1 MSVLLRIL
9 IAVTFSSCVI
19 KQALGD
25 CGLGALQL
33 VNGSSMFEGRV
44 EICYNNTWGTIC
56 DDNWSNANAQVVCR
70 QLGFST
76 IGAYYHSNAY
86 YGQGNGSIILDDV
99 RCDGT
104 EASLILQCSHSNL
117 LSHNCGHHEDVGV
130 VCPSTHNCTHGSI
143 RLVDGSYIGVGR
155 LEICIDNEWGTV
167 CDNGW
172 TNLNAQ
178 VVCKQ
183 LGQNRLPLHQGG
195 TFSGNAYYGKG
206 SGRIFL
212 DNLQC
217 TGAEDT
223 LIHCNYSSVESSC
236 EHDDDVGVFCL
247 IERRSPGTVI
257 LSLNNLASTTYSSGV
272 VRVFYDGW
280 GNICDDSFYGSAE
293 ANVICHQLGYTG
305 ASSYSR
311 AGLTIYGP
319 DQLPVTWD
327 HVSCGDSSYLSIAQC
342 SYSITTTD
350 SDSACVNS
358 NSNDATVSCYTTRI
372 WNAPFPGM
380 IRLQGATFSSQG
392 RVEVYCNGE
401 WGTLCNAGFDSLR
414 ASTLCRQLGYDTYD
428 TYNHLELT
436 GSPNQ
441 PIWSL
446 DIVSSTSG
454 NCFNSSNTCPTTSI
468 SNCTHLRDVT
478 LQCRESDRSTQLT
491 VTTETCRCV
500 SGTIRLVGGSNSI
513 EGRVEVCINGAYG
526 TVCDDFWDSD
536 DATVVCRQLG
546 HDTRDSTS
554 SSNSQAPWTIIGGTI
569 SGIVALIVI
578 ITIITC
584 VLILRHKWLKNRKSL
599 STAVSY
605 SNTYDESTCQEYSKQ
620 PQAPPPANPYHQEQI
635 PTMALSQPH
644 GASQYNFPLQD
655 FTPLAYPQEVQLGYP
670 QQLQGNSPY
679 PLAFP
684 S

>member
-9 IAVTFSSCVI
+9 IAVTFSSSVI

-76 IGAYYHSNAY
+76 IGAHYRSNAY
-86 YGQGNGSIILDDV
+86 YGQGNGSIVLDDV

-104 EASLILQCSHSNL
+104 EALLILQCSHSNL
-117 LSHNCGHHEDVGV
+117 LTHNCGHHDDVGV

-143 RLVDGSYIGVGR
+143 RLVEGSSISSGR

-172 TNLNAQ
+172 TNINAQ

-183 LGQNRLPLHQGG
+183 LGQNRLTLYQGG
-195 TFSGNAYYGKG
+195 FFLSDASYDKG

-212 DNLQC
+212 DNVQC

-223 LIHCNYSSVESSC
+223 LIHCSYSSVESSC
-236 EHDDDVGVFCL
+236 EHHDDVSVFCFSE
-247 IERRSPGTVI
+247 IRSPGTVI
-257 LSLNNLASTTYSSGV
+257 LSRNNLELTTYSSGV
-272 VRVFYDGW
+272 VRVYYSRSW

-311 AGLTIYGP
+311 AGLTAYGT
-319 DQLPVTWD
+319 DQLPVMWD
-327 HVSCGDSSYLSIAQC
+327 QVSCSDSNYLSIAQC
-342 SYSITTTD
+342 SYSIATTN
-350 SDSACVNS
+350 SNSACVNS

-392 RVEVYCNGE
+392 RVEIYCNGE
-401 WGTLCNAGFDSLR
+401 WGTLCNAGFDSLS
-414 ASTLCRQLGYDTYD
+414 ASTLCRQLGYDNYYI
-428 TYNHLELT
+428 YNHLELT

-446 DIVSSTSG
+446 DIVSSISG
-454 NCFNSSNTCPTTSI
+454 TCFNSSNTCPTTSI

-478 LQCRESDRSTQLT
+478 LQCRDSDSSTKLT

-500 SGTIRLVGGSNSI
+500 SGTICLVGGSNSI

-526 TVCDDFWDSD
+526 TVCDDSWDSD
-536 DATVVCRQLG
+536 DATVVCRQ
-546 HDTRDSTS
+546 RSRS
-554 SSNSQAPWTIIGGTI
+554 
-569 SGIVALIVI
+569 V
-578 ITIITC
+578 
-584 VLILRHKWLKNRKSL
+584 KNRISL
-599 STAVSY
+599 TTAVSY
-605 SNTYDESTCQEYSKQ
+605 SNTHDESSCQEYSKQ

-635 PTMALSQPH
+635 PTMPFSQPH

-655 FTPLAYPQEVQLGYP
+655 YTPLEPYRQGVQLGYP
-670 QQLQGNSPY
+670 QQLQSNSPY